1 MSPET
6 GAAGAVPAGAVRAE
20 HIWKRFRPDRQRRR
34 LADRLQVAR
43 RFLAGHRRPWT
54 WALRDVGFTLEPGE
68 SLGLVGTNGSGK
80 STLLK
85 ILTRVMYP
93 HSGRVRV
100 GGRVGALIEV
110 AAGIHPELTGR
121 ENTYLYGTLLGLTRA
136 DVSRRFDDIVAF
148 AELERAVD
156 RQVKYYSSGM
166 KMRLGFAV
174 AAYLEPDVLLVDE
187 VLSVGDASFQQR
199 CLDRMR
205 EVLAAGTTL
214 IYVSHDLPTVEA
226 TCRQGLW
233 LHQGVLQAHG
243 PVREVLDRYRR
254 AVEQRIEGTGDHD
267 GPVRLAA
274 IECSGPDGGYVQSN
288 EPVRVSMH
296 LEAQTAASATLHL
309 GICETPGH
317 PILLL
322 RRDLRLPAGA
332 TKLECTVESLPLPR
346 GTYSVWMSVSG
357 HREFDGAGRRA
368 RATDLLRWGPV
379 AGLVVAGPELE
390 PAPVG
395 VVRAAPVL
403 ARAHWDQQ

>member
-1 MSPET
+1 MSPSGT
-6 GAAGAVPAGAVRAE
+6 AAVPVGAIRAE

-34 LADRLQVAR
+34 VADKLHQAR
-43 RFLAGHRRPWT
+43 RYLQGHRRPWS
-54 WALRDVGFTLEPGE
+54 WALRDVGFALEPGE

-93 HSGRVRV
+93 HSGQVRV
-100 GGRVGALIEV
+100 AGRVGALIEV

-136 DVSRRFDDIVAF
+136 DVTRRFDDIVGF
-148 AELERAVD
+148 AELERAID

-205 EVLAAGTTL
+205 EVLAGGTTL

-254 AVEQRIEGTGDHD
+254 AVEERIEHTAGADD
-267 GPVRLAA
+267 PVRLTS
-274 IECSGPDGGYVQSN
+274 ITCTGPDGAYVQSN
-288 EPVRVSMH
+288 EPLTVTMQLCSD
-296 LEAQTAASATLHL
+296 TPAAAVLHL

-322 RRDLRLPAGA
+322 RRDLRLPAGSFPV
-332 TKLECTVESLPLPR
+332 TCVVEHLPLPR
-346 GTYSVWMSVSG
+346 GSYSLWLSVSG
-357 HREFDGAGRRA
+357 HREFEGAGRKA
-368 RATDLLRWGPV
+368 RALDLLRWGPV
-379 AGLVVAGPELE
+379 ANLVVAGPELE

-403 ARAHWDQQ
+403 ARTHWDHG